1 MKVKGFE
8 NLQYLV
14 LALLIVG
21 QCVVGESFFIGQ
33 GIYFIANLFSVIRT
47 FVLRRPISDKVKDIA
62 MLGITTGLIIMKI
75 IML

>member
-1 MKVKGFE
+1 
-8 NLQYLV
+8 
-14 LALLIVG
+14 VG

-33 GIYFIANLFSVIRT
+33 GIYFIANLISVIRT

-75 IML
+75 VML